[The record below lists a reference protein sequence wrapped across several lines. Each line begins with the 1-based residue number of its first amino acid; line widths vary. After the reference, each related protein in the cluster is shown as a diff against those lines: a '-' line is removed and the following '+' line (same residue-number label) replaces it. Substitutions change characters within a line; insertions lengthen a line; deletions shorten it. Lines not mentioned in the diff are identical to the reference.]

1 MEFFDVV
8 RDRYSCRQ
16 FDSSKPVEDEKLE
29 KILEAGIVAPT
40 AKNAQ
45 PVKIWVLKSE
55 EARAKIR
62 SVMPFKWADTPVVL
76 VVGGT
81 KEGAFVRPSDN
92 RNFGDVDASIIAT
105 HLMLAVE
112 NVGLGSTWVGF
123 FDVPKTKE
131 LFPEMKDYD
140 LVAIFPIG
148 YPASDAQ
155 PSERHTLRKA
165 KAEMVK
171 YL

>member
-16 FDSSKPVEDEKLE
+16 FDSSKPVEDEKLD
-29 KILEAGIVAPT
+29 KILEAGRLAPT
-40 AKNAQ
+40 AKNVQ

-55 EARAKIR
+55 DALTKIR
-62 SVMPFKWADTPVVL
+62 SVMPFKWAETPVVL
-76 VVGGT
+76 AVGGT
-81 KEGAFVRPSDN
+81 TEGAFVRPSDG
-92 RNFGDVDASIIAT
+92 RNFQDVDSSIIAT
-105 HLMLAVE
+105 HIMLAVE
-112 NVGLGSTWVGF
+112 AVGLGTTWVGF
-123 FDVPKTKE
+123 FDEPKTKE

-140 LVAIFPIG
+140 LVALFPIG
-148 YPASDAQ
+148 YPANDAQ
-155 PSERHTLRKA
+155 PSDRHTLRKA